1 MAFIIAVD
9 HATRTLLIS
18 LCLPCPLRRD
28 TSYKRHGGHIE
39 IQLLEAA
46 TLPFGERH
54 TMNPDGFHVADAQCS
69 KESATA
75 TSSNLMAV
83 HDAVQGTDHL
93 FYPQV
98 AV

>member
-1 MAFIIAVD
+1 
-9 HATRTLLIS
+9 
-18 LCLPCPLRRD
+18 
-28 TSYKRHGGHIE
+28 
-39 IQLLEAA
+39 
-46 TLPFGERH
+46 
-54 TMNPDGFHVADAQCS
+54 MNPDGFHVADAQCS